1 MASIILNGEKKEVN
15 LPITVA
21 ELIKISD
28 VAQPDM
34 VSVQVNESFVEREDF
49 DSLQLKEGDVIDF
62 LYFMGGG
69 SCRI

>member
-49 DSLQLKEGDVIDF
+49 DTLQLKEGDVIDF